1 MIRSQA
7 VLLAIGI
14 GWDGRRSILAVELP
28 TARAARAGE
37 VLLGLRE
44 RGLSGVEFVVSV
56 DHAGLSQAIIECC
69 RRRPGSGATCTSC
82 ATRSITCRAR
92 STVTVCGSSGGST
105 IGATSP
111 RRGVIS
117 GSLAHQ
123 VAGDLP
129 QALRLGRRTYRGDAR
144 LLPAAA
150 PAPQTPQVDQSLG
163 ALERGDQATDPRG
176 TDLSERRELP
186 AVDPRPRGRDA

>member
-1 MIRSQA
+1 VIRSQA

-69 RRRPGSGATCTSC
+69 RRRPGSGATWGC
-82 ATRSITCRAR
+82 
-92 STVTVCGSSGGST
+92 
-105 IGATSP
+105 
-111 RRGVIS
+111 
-117 GSLAHQ
+117 
-123 VAGDLP
+123 
-129 QALRLGRRTYRGDAR
+129 
-144 LLPAAA
+144 
-150 PAPQTPQVDQSLG
+150 
-163 ALERGDQATDPRG
+163 
-176 TDLSERRELP
+176 
-186 AVDPRPRGRDA
+186 